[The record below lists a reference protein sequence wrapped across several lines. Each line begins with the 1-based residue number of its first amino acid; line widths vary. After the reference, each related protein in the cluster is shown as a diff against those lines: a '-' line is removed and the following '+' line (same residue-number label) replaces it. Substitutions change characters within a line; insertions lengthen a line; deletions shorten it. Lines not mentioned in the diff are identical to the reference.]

1 MIKNTI
7 SQTKLIHPT
16 TLIQVVHAIKLLKYM
31 LSEGNDLREKKLRGS
46 GGYVFANVTDE
57 EQKKGNLGGP
67 ELFLAGVGRLNEDRF
82 SKYYCNKCEK
92 EYEGSPA
99 IHYENPNEDLGEDVT
114 LVEKGEYKCS
124 TCNNIIAQ
132 YRKFDAPAVQT
143 TVNTPNTSKQTQYS
157 EDNKYKLPS
166 SSITSQQQERST
178 SPSTVDMSNIT
189 QAHAVDD
196 KGTGFISIQSL
207 VGMPAYNSEAM
218 LMGRVAEIGLRR
230 LQGRNMQIT
239 LKIANEDNEAS
250 SSSSSHNQS
259 TEVSWENISKI
270 GDIILVVGKREVIP
284 TPDSGTDATVTNR
297 SGNKKCSSCGYQN
310 QEDAVFCEECG
321 NKLVK

>member
-1 MIKNTI
+1 
-7 SQTKLIHPT
+7 
-16 TLIQVVHAIKLLKYM
+16 VVHAIKLLKYM
-31 LSEGNDLREKKLRGS
+31 MSEGNDLREKKLRGS

-99 IHYENPNEDLGEDVT
+99 ISYENPNEDLGEDVT
-114 LVEKGEYKCS
+114 LIEKGEYQCS

-132 YRKFDAPAVQT
+132 YRKFNTPATQT
-143 TVNTPNTSKQTQYS
+143 TVNAPSTSKQIQSS

-166 SSITSQQQERST
+166 SSITSEQQQQQKAT
-178 SPSTVDMSNIT
+178 APSTIPLSNLQSMTHIF
-189 QAHAVDD
+189 DD

-218 LMGRVAEIGLRR
+218 LIGRVEEIGLRR

-239 LKIANEDNEAS
+239 LKIANEDNEDSNS
-250 SSSSSHNQS
+250 SNNNSSSHNQS
-259 TEVSWENISKI
+259 TEVSWDNISKI
-270 GDIILVVGKREVIP
+270 GDIILVVGRSEVMP
-284 TPDSGTDATVTNR
+284 TSDSGTDATVANR